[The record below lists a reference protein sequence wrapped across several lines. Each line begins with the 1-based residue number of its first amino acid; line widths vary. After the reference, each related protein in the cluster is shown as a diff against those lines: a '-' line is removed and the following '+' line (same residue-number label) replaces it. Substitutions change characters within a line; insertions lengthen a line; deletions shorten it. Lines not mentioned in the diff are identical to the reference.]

1 MEREEKNALYFI
13 KKKIN
18 SNEELLTA
26 LKNIYEDEKNK
37 GLLVQKKEKN
47 KNKFDRYL
55 SSCFF
60 NEYSI
65 INFSLLMSS
74 LFMSSCLL
82 EPRIGL
88 SGFLLLPF
96 FVLPALDIL
105 RTGYKQQEVKE
116 GFLKYSKKTIKSGL
130 SSILNKKNSTGRQK
144 YDLYANE
151 LSLRSFEEIS
161 KYISKEEMNLL
172 LKSRFDYES
181 LHIYKEKF
189 QKDKKY
195 EEIDKYIENDLKL
208 ITVRSNLIEDMYKD
222 KI

>member
-47 KNKFDRYL
+47 KDKFDRYL
-55 SSCFF
+55 SACFF

-82 EPRIGL
+82 EPKIGL
-88 SGFLLLPF
+88 SGFLLVPF

>member
-1 MEREEKNALYFI
+1 MERNEKNALYFI

-18 SNEELLTA
+18 SNEELLKV

-47 KNKFDRYL
+47 KDKFDRYL
-55 SSCFF
+55 SACFF
-60 NEYSI
+60 NEYAT
-65 INFSLLMSS
+65 INLPLLMSG
-74 LFMSSCLL
+74 LFMSSCFL
-82 EPRIGL
+82 EPKIGL
-88 SGFLLLPF
+88 SGFLLIPF
-96 FVLPALDIL
+96 FFLPALDTL
-105 RTGYKQQEVKE
+105 RTGYKQQEVKD
-116 GFLKYSKKTIKSGL
+116 GFLKYSKKTIKAAF

-144 YDLYANE
+144 YDLYENE

-181 LHIYKEKF
+181 LNIYKEKF

-195 EEIDKYIENDLKL
+195 EEIDKYIENDLKI

>member
-1 MEREEKNALYFI
+1 MERNEKNALYFI

-18 SNEELLTA
+18 SNEKLLDA

-47 KNKFDRYL
+47 KDKFDRYL
-55 SSCFF
+55 SACFF

-82 EPRIGL
+82 EPKIGL
-88 SGFLLLPF
+88 SGFLLVPF